1 MPAGRQIIQK
11 ADRFII
17 SLRLCVVLLQRETKY
32 RSLENATLVTL
43 LQQTGSRKRKAD
55 GRHHITLNEIKT
67 LIWKEVTLEWRQK
80 YALSGMLLYVVS
92 TVFVCYLSF
101 NLRRNQLTPIV
112 WNTLFWI
119 ILLFTAVNAIAKS
132 FSQERHGRLL
142 YYYNLCSPQAI
153 IISKIIYNSLVM
165 AVLSVLGFVFY
176 AFVMGNPIQDN
187 GLFAICILLASTGF
201 ASVLTLIAGIAS
213 KADNSAT
220 LMAVL
225 SFPIILPMLLMT
237 IRLAKNALD
246 GLDWSVS
253 TDEIT
258 TLLSI
263 DLIVITLSYLLFPYL
278 WRS

>member
-1 MPAGRQIIQK
+1 MSSGI
-11 ADRFII
+11 
-17 SLRLCVVLLQRETKY
+17 
-32 RSLENATLVTL
+32 
-43 LQQTGSRKRKAD
+43 
-55 GRHHITLNEIKT
+55 LNEIKT
-67 LIWKEVTLEWRQK
+67 LIWKEITLEWRQK
-80 YALSGMLLYVVS
+80 YALSGMLLYVIS

-119 ILLFTAVNAIAKS
+119 IILFTAVNAIAKS
-132 FSQERHGRLL
+132 FSQERYGRLL
-142 YYYNLCSPQAI
+142 YYYSLCSPQAI
-153 IISKIIYNSLVM
+153 IISKIVYNSLIM
-165 AVLSVLGFVFY
+165 LLLSAMGFVFY
-176 AFVMGNPIQDN
+176 TFVMGNAVDDM
-187 GLFAICILLASTGF
+187 GLFSLCLFLASIGF
-201 ASVLTLIAGIAS
+201 ASVLTLVAGIAS

-237 IRLAKNALD
+237 IRLAKNAMD

>member
-1 MPAGRQIIQK
+1 MSSGI
-11 ADRFII
+11 
-17 SLRLCVVLLQRETKY
+17 
-32 RSLENATLVTL
+32 
-43 LQQTGSRKRKAD
+43 
-55 GRHHITLNEIKT
+55 LNEIKT

-80 YALSGMLLYVVS
+80 YALSGMLLYVIS

-119 ILLFTAVNAIAKS
+119 IILFTAVNAIAKS
-132 FSQERHGRLL
+132 FSQERYGRLL
-142 YYYNLCSPQAI
+142 YYYSLCSPQAI
-153 IISKIIYNSLVM
+153 IISKIIYNSLIM
-165 AVLSVLGFVFY
+165 LLLSGMGFVFY
-176 AFVMGNPIQDN
+176 SFVMGNAIGDM
-187 GLFAICILLASTGF
+187 GLFILCLFLAAIGF
-201 ASVLTLIAGIAS
+201 ASVLTLVAGIAS

-220 LMAVL
+220 LMTVL

-237 IRLAKNALD
+237 IKLAKNAMD

-253 TDEIT
+253 TDEIS

>member
-1 MPAGRQIIQK
+1 
-11 ADRFII
+11 
-17 SLRLCVVLLQRETKY
+17 
-32 RSLENATLVTL
+32 
-43 LQQTGSRKRKAD
+43 
-55 GRHHITLNEIKT
+55 
-67 LIWKEVTLEWRQK
+67 
-80 YALSGMLLYVVS
+80 MLLYVVS

-119 ILLFTAVNAIAKS
+119 IMLFTAVNAIGKS
-132 FSQERHGRLL
+132 FSQERFGRLI

-153 IISKIIYNSLVM
+153 IISKIIYNSLIM
-165 AVLSVLGFVFY
+165 LVLSIIGFGFY
-176 AFVMGNPIQDN
+176 WFVMGNPVQDP
-187 GLFAICILLASTGF
+187 GLYLLCIALSAVGF
-201 ASVLTLIAGIAS
+201 ASVLTLVSGIAS

-253 TDEIT
+253 TDEIS
-258 TLLSI
+258 TLLAI
-263 DLIVITLSYLLFPYL
+263 DTIVITLSYLLFPYL
-278 WRS
+278 WKS

>member
-1 MPAGRQIIQK
+1 M
-11 ADRFII
+11 
-17 SLRLCVVLLQRETKY
+17 
-32 RSLENATLVTL
+32 
-43 LQQTGSRKRKAD
+43 
-55 GRHHITLNEIKT
+55 NEIST

-92 TVFVCYLSF
+92 TVFVAYLSF

-132 FSQERHGRLL
+132 FSQERHGRLI
-142 YYYNLCSPQAI
+142 YYYNLCSPHAI
-153 IISKIIYNSLVM
+153 IISKIIYNSMIMLLL
-165 AVLSVLGFVFY
+165 ALIGFVIY
-176 AFVMGNPIQDN
+176 SFVMGNPVGDM
-187 GLFAICILLASTGF
+187 GLFLICIVLSAVGF
-201 ASVLTLIAGIAS
+201 ASVLTLVAGIAS

-263 DLIVITLSYLLFPYL
+263 DAIVITLSYLLFPYL
-278 WRS
+278 WKS

>member
-1 MPAGRQIIQK
+1 M
-11 ADRFII
+11 
-17 SLRLCVVLLQRETKY
+17 LT
-32 RSLENATLVTL
+32 
-43 LQQTGSRKRKAD
+43 
-55 GRHHITLNEIKT
+55 
-67 LIWKEVTLEWRQK
+67 
-80 YALSGMLLYVVS
+80 LSGIG
-92 TVFVCYLSF
+92 F
-101 NLRRNQLTPIV
+101 
-112 WNTLFWI
+112 
-119 ILLFTAVNAIAKS
+119 AI
-132 FSQERHGRLL
+132 
-142 YYYNLCSPQAI
+142 Y
-153 IISKIIYNSLVM
+153 SL
-165 AVLSVLGFVFY
+165 
-176 AFVMGNPIQDN
+176 VMGNPVGDI
-187 GLFAICILLASTGF
+187 GLYLISIVLAAIGF